1 MKIIPYLVNKYSVI
15 AQARNFYYQ
24 KFKGTIPVSY
34 DPLDSD
40 FLRQLLAKE
49 NPVILEI
56 GCHNGSH
63 TLWFLETFHNPTIHC
78 FEPDPRAIKQF
89 KQKLGDHPAIKLF
102 EGAISDQTGIQT
114 FFQSD
119 GINSDWTC
127 SGSLRK
133 PTNHNEVHPQ
143 IIFEKTIEIP
153 VETLDTYCQKN
164 GLAQID
170 FIWMDVQGAE
180 MNVFKGG
187 KNTLNNVHFLYTE
200 YSNVEL
206 YQGQANLKVM
216 SAQLAESGFKLIRR
230 YHGDALYQNILLTNS
245 KYPQIK
251 K

>member
-1 MKIIPYLVNKYSVI
+1 MKIIPYLVNKYPVI
-15 AQARNFYYQ
+15 AQVRSFYYQ

-34 DPLDSD
+34 DPLNSG

-63 TLWFLETFHNPTIHC
+63 TLWFLETFQNPTIHC
-78 FEPDPRAIKQF
+78 FEPDPRATKQF
-89 KQKLGDHPAIKLF
+89 KQKLGNHPSIKLF
-102 EGAISDQTGIQT
+102 EGAISYQTGAQT

-119 GINSDWTC
+119 GIKSDWTC

-133 PTNHNEVHPQ
+133 PVNHTELHPQ
-143 IIFEKTIEIP
+143 IVFERTIEVP
-153 VETLDTYCQKN
+153 TTTLDKYCQEESIT
-164 GLAQID
+164 QID

-180 MNVFKGG
+180 MDVFKGG
-187 KNTLNNVHFLYTE
+187 KNTLSNVHFLYTE

-206 YQGQANLKVM
+206 YQGQANLKKI

-230 YHGDALYQNILLTNS
+230 YHGDALYQNISLTNRKIQS
-245 KYPQIK
+245 I
-251 K
+251 